1 MLIVALHTP
10 PPLSLRTL
18 RPCILC
24 LYFHLCCEHTCWG
37 NKKASISMLDTCGA
51 AGECGAPTL
60 GAFLAVWVGASV
72 ATLWWLRTVF
82 IRYHVR
88 WHRHKLALFLNP

>member
-1 MLIVALHTP
+1 
-10 PPLSLRTL
+10 
-18 RPCILC
+18 
-24 LYFHLCCEHTCWG
+24 
-37 NKKASISMLDTCGA
+37 
-51 AGECGAPTL
+51 
-60 GAFLAVWVGASV
+60 VGASV